1 MADPQ
6 AAGKMEQKRQ
16 ARESKRQ
23 SKNEMNNKNSEG
35 KDELNQDAEEA
46 LEGHSKKAGGGR
58 KQRQDDG
65 EDEDDAKM
73 QGEDDAGCLENI
85 IAWLLTKP
93 AKPPQPW
100 NTYRAEEIET
110 NIRKRDTFPAGFGR
124 KFWYNRIRIKKTV
137 YWGDRNG
144 EEERDMRGVCV
155 WPEAAGPSQ
164 EKEGEEEE
172 EEEEEEDEGRRRG
185 GAQRCES
192 YYGLFQHNQP
202 HGFGIFR
209 WFEGDMYLGEWKEGA
224 LEGYGV
230 YVYSKNG
237 LFPGDREPGST
248 ATPERGG
255 GCM

>member
-35 KDELNQDAEEA
+35 KDVFSLAQDELNQDAEEA

-155 WPEAAGPSQ
+155 WPDPPV
-164 EKEGEEEE
+164 
-172 EEEEEEDEGRRRG
+172 G
-185 GAQRCES
+185 GGES

-237 LFPGDREPGST
+237 LFPGDRCAIPYVACSLV
-248 ATPERGG
+248 R
-255 GCM
+255 